1 MAVVKT
7 MDVFP
12 AIIRLAPPGSL
23 SDITELKIIGDVPQ
37 GTRKVDTARAVV
49 IQDTLIIG
57 VDSPE
62 GTQVVFK
69 EKITK
74 LEKLDKIHYILTES
88 GKIVAVA
95 KDNNCGCGTRLRG
108 WNPYGSFISSS
119 QDPE

>member
-1 MAVVKT
+1 MAIVKT

-12 AIIRLAPPGSL
+12 AVIRLAPAGSL
-23 SDITELKIIGDVPQ
+23 SNITELNIIGDVPQ
-37 GTRKVDTARAVV
+37 GTRRVDTARAVV

-62 GTQVVFK
+62 GTQIVFK
-69 EKITK
+69 EKITQ

-108 WNPYGSFISSS
+108 WNPYGAFIASS